1 MTFRLFKVHSTSNGL
16 FNYTSLHPWYKILA
30 RSCYSTMVWFQ
41 KIKFLKEIFYDLLS
55 PDMALI
61 TENFRRCASWK
72 IRQHMSITMIDDK
85 TITMFYVFGHSLQVK
100 LTLWRWCLNEN
111 MMQYPDVTILRRF
124 RKSSWN
130 ECTIFG
136 FSKRLGFGLGQIE
149 CPLSLCPIRTRYIQI
164 WEVRFALKLL
174 NYW

>member
-1 MTFRLFKVHSTSNGL
+1 MFWNLKTTSDYKNHLMTFRLFKVHSTSNGL
-16 FNYTSLHPWYKILA
+16 FNYASLHPWYKILA

-85 TITMFYVFGHSLQVK
+85 TITMFLRIWPFPSGQAYSLK
-100 LTLWRWCLNEN
+100 
-111 MMQYPDVTILRRF
+111 MMSQ
-124 RKSSWN
+124 
-130 ECTIFG
+130 
-136 FSKRLGFGLGQIE
+136 
-149 CPLSLCPIRTRYIQI
+149 
-164 WEVRFALKLL
+164 WEHDAVSGCNNFT
-174 NYW
+174 